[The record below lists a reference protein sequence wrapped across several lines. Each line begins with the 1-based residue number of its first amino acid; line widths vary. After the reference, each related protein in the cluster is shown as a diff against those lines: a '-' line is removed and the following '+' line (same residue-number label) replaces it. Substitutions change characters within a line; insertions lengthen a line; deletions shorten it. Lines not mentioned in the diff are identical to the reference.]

1 MATVSPSIRYAP
13 TVALPYRPWRG
24 SPPEPLAENLVTER
38 QGMDLQGLDSHCNKP
53 SDFYI
58 PYICSPS
65 KNDELGSIRQPLVLE
80 LIHSVTTWNS
90 LTLNDC
96 ETLHAIQGHLK
107 VCLEQILQ
115 PQLILVRATVL
126 DELQSAEWERFAGA
140 NCIEASV
147 IRHCEIEQSHL
158 IQAILKA
165 LNARADHQGR
175 KQDNLSQGLLM
186 LYLWSLD
193 YINVGPHPSSER
205 IAIDIRFRS
214 GRTPAATV
222 QPLIQ
227 AQVMSYPGYLCFE
240 RLNVLLAE
248 GSSLTIK
255 PHYHSNILLDP
266 DGFDLQVN
274 YSIDSKHPWLHWD
287 PCSSSFRG
295 LVPHFSQNPDTQGD
309 LGQVSQRSGHSS
321 HQNVHLLR
329 IDIKAVAVLGYAG
342 TKIRLKRTTRMRV
355 TLRILLPP
363 SPSEQVTVDVPR
375 RCVHVENLVA
385 PIAHEPQNSKDG
397 SGVLV
402 KRAKDDDSGYNS
414 DGARPMS
421 PCFPGQ
427 IVRSQCLKPLTPI
440 SHSHQI
446 ELNAEIFKQSET
458 PVGSTPSVSYSG
470 KYDEEAEELDTR
482 YTPRSFHKRNDAC
495 RWLDA
500 NVSPKARERGKQS
513 HVLPTP
519 QGLQVAASQTSK
531 EETSPLEPLKFSN
544 RFSVLQNLPDGS
556 SVSSSDT
563 SLGDDKACHL
573 TPPTSESESATSEA
587 DSSIGA
593 APRLIPTRFRS
604 DTQSTGASP
613 ASAARIPAPLSP
625 TRADDDHDGGFNLST
640 RREYDSLKRAL
651 TPEGS
656 RQVIEAFRQQGLSY
670 SERRQLA
677 NALKLSVCDDKT
689 RSSSLL
695 MRAEE
700 DSDGDQENTQ
710 WDGEVS
716 DGEEW
721 EGEMSDEES
730 SCDSQGA
737 RLWQG

>member
-1 MATVSPSIRYAP
+1 MWIVILVLRELIPLTSPYQPR
-13 TVALPYRPWRG
+13 RG
-24 SPPEPLAENLVTER
+24 SPPEPLAENLVSER

-53 SDFYI
+53 ADFYI
-58 PYICSPS
+58 PYICSAS
-65 KNDELGSIRQPLVLE
+65 NNNGLGSIRQPPVLE

-115 PQLILVRATVL
+115 PQLILFRATVL
-126 DELQSAEWERFAGA
+126 DELRSAEWEHFAGA
-140 NCIEASV
+140 NCTEASV
-147 IRHCEIEQSHL
+147 IRQCVIEQSYL

-193 YINVGPHPSSER
+193 YLNVGPHPSSER
-205 IAIDIRFRS
+205 IAIAIRFWS
-214 GRTPAATV
+214 GRIPAATV
-222 QPLIQ
+222 QPLIR
-227 AQVMSYPGYLCFE
+227 AQVMSYPGYLSFE

-255 PHYHSNILLDP
+255 PHYHSNISLDP
-266 DGFDLQVN
+266 DDFDLQVK

-295 LVPHFSQNPDTQGD
+295 LVPHFSRNPDTQRD
-309 LGQVSQRSGHSS
+309 LGQVCQCSGHSS
-321 HQNVHLLR
+321 YQNVHLLR
-329 IDIKAVAVLGYAG
+329 IDIKAVVALGYAG
-342 TKIRLKRTTRMRV
+342 SQIRLKRTMLVRV
-355 TLRILLPP
+355 TLRILPPP
-363 SPSEQVTVDVPR
+363 SPPDQVAVDVPR
-375 RCVHVENLVA
+375 RCVHVENHVA

-402 KRAKDDDSGYNS
+402 RRAKDDDSGYSS

-427 IVRSQCLKPLTPI
+427 IVGSRCLKPVMSIP
-440 SHSHQI
+440 HSHQI
-446 ELNAEIFKQSET
+446 ELGAEIFKRSET

-482 YTPRSFHKRNDAC
+482 YTPGSLHKRNDAC

-500 NVSPKARERGKQS
+500 NVSPKTRGWGKQS
-513 HVLPTP
+513 YVAPTP
-519 QGLQVAASQTSK
+519 QGVQVAASQTSK
-531 EETSPLEPLKFSN
+531 QETSPLEPLEFSN

-556 SVSSSDT
+556 SVSSSGA
-563 SLGDDKACHL
+563 SLGDDKACHP

-587 DSSIGA
+587 ESSPRA
-593 APRLIPTRFRS
+593 APRLILKRFS
-604 DTQSTGASP
+604 SHTQSTGAST
-613 ASAARIPAPLSP
+613 ASAASIPAPLSP
-625 TRADDDHDGGFNLST
+625 MRADDDHDGGFNLST
-640 RREYDSLKRAL
+640 RREYENLKRVL

-656 RQVIEAFRQQGLSY
+656 RQVVEAFRQPGLSY
-670 SERRQLA
+670 LERRQLA

-689 RSSSLL
+689 RSSSLK
-695 MRAEE
+695 MRAME
-700 DSDGDQENTQ
+700 DSDGDQKITQ
-710 WDGEVS
+710 WNGEVS
-716 DGEEW
+716 DE
-721 EGEMSDEES
+721 DS

-737 RLWQG
+737 RLGQG